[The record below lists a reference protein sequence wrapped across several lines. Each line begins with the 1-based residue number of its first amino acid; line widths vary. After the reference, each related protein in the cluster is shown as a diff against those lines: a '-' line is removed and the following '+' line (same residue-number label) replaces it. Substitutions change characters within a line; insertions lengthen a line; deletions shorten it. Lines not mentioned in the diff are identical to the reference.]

1 MYIKLPVSLDDFAQ
15 YLENEGG
22 AELLLVKT
30 SETSLDELKAAVYP
44 TASLTEKLRKAK
56 DSDEEKVIDVD
67 PVDDKKDEDKK

>member
-1 MYIKLPVSLDDFAQ
+1 M
-15 YLENEGG
+15 
-22 AELLLVKT
+22 LVKT
-30 SETSLDELKAAVYP
+30 SEISLDELKAAVYP